1 MCAAYTALEVTPLG
15 RGKIPSPQR
24 PHTVART
31 IRSWCFAANGF
42 PTTASRKIFDVR
54 FRIGRTT
61 RGSLFFFLSV
71 WPSAVDRRCSSG
83 KHCTDLG
90 MQERIGEGIAVRL
103 MAAADDGLFLLLTV
117 VYTSPPPR
125 TLHGGTIE
133 SSTDRVTLLRVR
145 PVPPFLCRPLNFDR
159 LVQYTRCS

>member
-1 MCAAYTALEVTPLG
+1 MRCLYCTRSDTLRQRETPLAAAPPHG
-15 RGKIPSPQR
+15 GSHYTVLVLRGKRISNDGFSKNFR
-24 PHTVART
+24 RTFPHRT
-31 IRSWCFAANGF
+31 NDPR
-42 PTTASRKIFDVR
+42 
-54 FRIGRTT
+54 
-61 RGSLFFFLSV
+61 LLFFLSV

-103 MAAADDGLFLLLTV
+103 MAAADDGLFPLLTV

-159 LVQYTRCS
+159 LVQHTRCS